1 MLAVPTSTLQVVATE
16 NVARYLQAPE
26 ILQIVPM
33 GTKLPL
39 SENHQGCEITTETWV
54 WGMNYF
60 SAIQSV
66 VHGLTAKALLGSVFE
81 MQVHRPPFIPTDSD
95 SVGMGQWN

>member
-1 MLAVPTSTLQVVATE
+1 MPATPTSTLRVVATE

-39 SENHQGCEITTETWV
+39 SENHRGCEVTMETWV
-54 WGMNYF
+54 WGMSYF

-66 VHGLTAKALLGSVFE
+66 VHGLMASALIGSAFE
-81 MQVHRPPFIPTDSD
+81 I
-95 SVGMGQWN
+95 

>member
-1 MLAVPTSTLQVVATE
+1 MSAVPTSTLQVVATE

-54 WGMNYF
+54 
-60 SAIQSV
+60 
-66 VHGLTAKALLGSVFE
+66 
-81 MQVHRPPFIPTDSD
+81 
-95 SVGMGQWN
+95 